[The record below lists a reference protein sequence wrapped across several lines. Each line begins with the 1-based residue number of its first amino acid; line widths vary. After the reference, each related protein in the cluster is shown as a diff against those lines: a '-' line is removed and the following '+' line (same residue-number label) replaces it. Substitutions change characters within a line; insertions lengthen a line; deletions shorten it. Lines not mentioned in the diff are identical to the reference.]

1 MDHTIALIQKA
12 HEGDKE
18 AREQLVKEN
27 VGLIWSVVKRFYGR
41 GTDAEDLFQI
51 GSIGLLKAIDKF
63 DLSYDVR
70 FSTYAVPMI
79 SGEIKRFLRDD
90 GMIKV
95 SRSLKELSYKLFQAR
110 EEMTAALGREPT
122 IEELSLELHV
132 EKEEIVQAMEAG
144 GEVESIYKPIHQK
157 EGSEIR
163 LMDKLVEKEHQE
175 DRILDSMLL
184 QQLLETL
191 DKEERRLIYL
201 RYFKNQTQSAVGKKL
216 GISQVQVSRME
227 KKIMAAC
234 LFFCIL
240 AGRSRD
246 LIQLCPCLFP
256 ILTVREELVHP
267 LEIVGRRLGVSVIQ
281 AGKPQSQKRAAVV
294 IAFIHYHNLGKCLD
308 GRIVIGHIIR
318 RRSRLIVAAAGNRIY
333 ALRQVIIPLL
343 PVLPKGAPVDIQ
355 KQIGN
360 AVLRI
365 ASGTVLFRC
374 GHQCFIAFR
383 RGGRGL
389 YRLLGIRAVC
399 TVGIQRPGHRA

>member
-27 VGLIWSVVKRFYGR
+27 VGLVWSVVKRFYGR
-41 GTDAEDLFQI
+41 GTDPEDLFQI

-110 EEMTAALGREPT
+110 EDMTAKLGREPT
-122 IEELSLELHV
+122 LEELSRVLQV
-132 EKEEIVQAMEAG
+132 EKEEIVQAREAG

-163 LMDKLVEKEHQE
+163 LMDKLEEKEHQE
-175 DRILDSMLL
+175 EKILDCMLL

-201 RYFKNQTQSAVGKKL
+201 RYFQNQTQSAVGKKL

-227 KKIMAAC
+227 KKIM
-234 LFFCIL
+234 
-240 AGRSRD
+240 
-246 LIQLCPCLFP
+246 
-256 ILTVREELVHP
+256 E
-267 LEIVGRRLGVSVIQ
+267 
-281 AGKPQSQKRAAVV
+281 
-294 IAFIHYHNLGKCLD
+294 
-308 GRIVIGHIIR
+308 
-318 RRSRLIVAAAGNRIY
+318 
-333 ALRQVIIPLL
+333 ALR
-343 PVLPKGAPVDIQ
+343 
-355 KQIGN
+355 
-360 AVLRI
+360 RE
-365 ASGTVLFRC
+365 GTC
-374 GHQCFIAFR
+374 
-383 RGGRGL
+383 
-389 YRLLGIRAVC
+389 
-399 TVGIQRPGHRA
+399 